1 MKRLTHKNTEL
12 SEEELEI
19 GEPEQS
25 ETPKKETSLLEREAL
40 AKKEKVRKKL
50 KLFGKKKPKRRIKKK
65 PLITDSNP
73 FSQLLK
79 NIKK

>member
-1 MKRLTHKNTEL
+1 MKKLTQKNTEL
-12 SEEELEI
+12 LDEELEI

-25 ETPKKETSLLEREAL
+25 EMPNRETSLLERKAL

-50 KLFGKKKPKRRIKKK
+50 KLFGKKKPKKRIKKK